1 MLVPLQ
7 APLSYQSNPTPTLN
21 LAGTNLLCYGDHTGA
36 VALTVLTGTVPFS
49 YAWTGPGGFTAG
61 AKDISGLEAGYYAV
75 TVTDSKGCKASGNV
89 TLTQPAVLSLSKSGD
104 IALLCN
110 GATNGAG
117 SFTAA
122 GGTPIYTFSTVVNTT
137 GATLTPAASSVA
149 VTNAAAGTITVR
161 VTDANG
167 CTAESTIIVTQPAA
181 LNLTASTA
189 NILCF
194 GGNNGTINT
203 TVTGGTAPYLYAWTT
218 PDGSGLTAGA
228 MNQSGLTAGTYN
240 LTVTDANG
248 CTATG
253 SWTLSQPTSLVVT
266 ATTDDSLIGTCSDAQ
281 LNATV
286 SGGVMPVGGYLYSW
300 SPAAG
305 LSAANIANP
314 VATPA
319 STTTYTVTV
328 TDANGCVKTGS
339 VTVNVAPVLTAV
351 ASAADNMIGA
361 CPSSDTQLNVTVNGG
376 EAPYSYSWLPVA
388 GLSSAV
394 IPNPT
399 AKPAA
404 NTTYTVTVTDANG
417 CTATANVTINVAPPL
432 AATATVDDDPIGA
445 CPTSVAHLSTT
456 VTGGEGGYT
465 YLWNNAVYA

>member
-1 MLVPLQ
+1 
-7 APLSYQSNPTPTLN
+7 
-21 LAGTNLLCYGDHTGA
+21 
-36 VALTVLTGTVPFS
+36 
-49 YAWTGPGGFTAG
+49 
-61 AKDISGLEAGYYAV
+61 
-75 TVTDSKGCKASGNV
+75 
-89 TLTQPAVLSLSKSGD
+89 
-104 IALLCN
+104 
-110 GATNGAG
+110 
-117 SFTAA
+117 
-122 GGTPIYTFSTVVNTT
+122 
-137 GATLTPAASSVA
+137 
-149 VTNAAAGTITVR
+149 
-161 VTDANG
+161 
-167 CTAESTIIVTQPAA
+167 
-181 LNLTASTA
+181 
-189 NILCF
+189 
-194 GGNNGTINT
+194 
-203 TVTGGTAPYLYAWTT
+203 
-218 PDGSGLTAGA
+218 

-253 SWTLSQPTSLVVT
+253 SWILSQPTSLVVT

-286 SGGVMPVGGYLYSW
+286 SGGAMPVGGYLYSW

-361 CPSSDTQLNVTVNGG
+361 CPSSDTQLNVTVSGG

-388 GLSSAV
+388 GLSSASV
-394 IPNPT
+394 PDPT

-417 CTATANVTINVAPPL
+417 CTATANVTLTGATRGIDCN
-432 AATATVDDDPIGA
+432 AATPTILNCRIVGNVEAGVLIVSEESRPTLVNCIVAGNGGAGIEMAAPRPAGWWSSTSPPSITARSWATGNGASTA
-445 CPTSVAHLSTT
+445 CP
-456 VTGGEGGYT
+456 
-465 YLWNNAVYA
+465 W